1 MRRRLCCRFGGFGF
15 LFEQSLERVFRF
27 IEAIVDAAVDIV
39 IGMVAGV
46 LLGHRFGVGDLSAEK
61 QAGCAAEEEKE

>member
-1 MRRRLCCRFGGFGF
+1 MWKILRLCCRVLGVLDFF
-15 LFEQSLERVFRF
+15 LNSPFERVFRF

-46 LLGHRFGVGDLSAEK
+46 LLGYLIWGR
-61 QAGCAAEEEKE
+61 